1 MFNLDFL
8 EESEYSI
15 STTFCAI
22 FQEKYFC
29 YVLSTDQIS
38 LRLIAICLY
47 EILIIMCIAIVC

>member
-15 STTFCAI
+15 STTFCVI

-29 YVLSTDQIS
+29 YILSTDQIL
-38 LRLIAICLY
+38 LRLIAIFLY
-47 EILIIMCIAIVC
+47 EILIMCIAIVC

>member
-15 STTFCAI
+15 STTFCVI

-29 YVLSTDQIS
+29 YILSTDQIL
-38 LRLIAICLY
+38 LRLIAIFLY
-47 EILIIMCIAIVC
+47 EILIIMRIAIVC